1 MASQLPNLDQPR
13 SIIAATLVV
22 AAVTAG
28 FGVAY
33 LLSDVLFL
41 LFIGVVLA
49 TALEPAIAAFRRR
62 RVPQSFAVGA
72 VYAGVIVVLAV
83 AITVGMP
90 FVITQSRGLATE
102 VAHANQQALQ
112 RLAGAGDVLWAKV
125 ARRIVAEFSASK
137 GPAELEQ
144 TLATVGQTASY
155 LAMAARGLLVACA
168 VVLLAFYWSLQ
179 GDRTVRWLLL
189 LLPVARRDGAR
200 DTIAEIEGKVGAYL
214 GGQCLV
220 CLAMVGRPPK
230 LRFDSANYQSIKKH
244 EARAGVVPLSARRL
258 PKGPWHLYRQDAA
271 RSRRHPRIAPG
282 WD

>member
-33 LLSDVLFL
+33 LLSDVL
-41 LFIGVVLA
+41 ICCSLA
-49 TALEPAIAAFRRR
+49 SCWRRLQLAIAAFRRR

-137 GPAELEQ
+137 GPAVE
-144 TLATVGQTASY
+144 
-155 LAMAARGLLVACA
+155 
-168 VVLLAFYWSLQ
+168 
-179 GDRTVRWLLL
+179 
-189 LLPVARRDGAR
+189 
-200 DTIAEIEGKVGAYL
+200 TIR
-214 GGQCLV
+214 V
-220 CLAMVGRPPK
+220 C
-230 LRFDSANYQSIKKH
+230 
-244 EARAGVVPLSARRL
+244 
-258 PKGPWHLYRQDAA
+258 
-271 RSRRHPRIAPG
+271 RS
-282 WD
+282 